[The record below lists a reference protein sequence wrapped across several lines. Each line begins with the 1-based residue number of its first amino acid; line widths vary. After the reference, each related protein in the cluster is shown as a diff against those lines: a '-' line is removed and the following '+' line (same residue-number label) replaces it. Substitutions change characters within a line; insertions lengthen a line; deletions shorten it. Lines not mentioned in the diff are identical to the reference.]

1 MSNLLK
7 QYKKALSSKKITV
20 GNLDSIKN
28 NIYGQK
34 DYSNEKVNVE
44 QYKVPLKYRE
54 IKDKKSL
61 MYHLRILNQ
70 GINKLYQV
78 GAI

>member
-7 QYKKALSSKKITV
+7 QYKKALNSKKITV

-61 MYHLRILNQ
+61 MYHLQILDKAIAQ
-70 GINKLYQV
+70 LHSV
-78 GAI
+78 GV

>member
-1 MSNLLK
+1 MSSLLK

-20 GNLDSIKN
+20 GNLDNIKN

-34 DYSNEKVNVE
+34 DYSNERVNVE
-44 QYKVPLKYRE
+44 QYKVPLEYRE

-61 MYHLRILNQ
+61 MYHLQILDKAIAQ
-70 GINKLYQV
+70 LHSV
-78 GAI
+78 GV

>member
-20 GNLDSIKN
+20 GNLDIIKN
-28 NIYGQK
+28 NIYGQAN
-34 DYSNEKVNVE
+34 YSNERVNVE
-44 QYKVPLKYRE
+44 QYKVPLEYRE

-61 MYHLRILNQ
+61 MYHLQILDKAIAQ
-70 GINKLYQV
+70 LHSV
-78 GAI
+78 GV

>member
-20 GNLDSIKN
+20 GNLDIIKN
-28 NIYGQK
+28 NIYGQTN
-34 DYSNEKVNVE
+34 YSNERVNVE
-44 QYKVPLKYRE
+44 QYKVPLEYRE

-61 MYHLRILNQ
+61 MYHLQILDKAIAQ
-70 GINKLYQV
+70 LHSV
-78 GAI
+78 GV

>member
-1 MSNLLK
+1 MSSLLK

-61 MYHLRILNQ
+61 MYHLQILDKAIAQ
-70 GINKLYQV
+70 LHSV
-78 GAI
+78 GV